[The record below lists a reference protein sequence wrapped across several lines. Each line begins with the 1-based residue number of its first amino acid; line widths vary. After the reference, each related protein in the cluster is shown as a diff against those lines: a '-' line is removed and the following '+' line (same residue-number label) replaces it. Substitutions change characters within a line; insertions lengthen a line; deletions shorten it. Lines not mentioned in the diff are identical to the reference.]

1 MKTIPTLA
9 GSVLLAASLTA
20 CSPSIHDFG
29 HSVTFENGALVAH
42 ASGQPNAYIT
52 ADGSLRIGDRTIDTT
67 PQQRALLQ
75 DYYGESKGLIDAGVA
90 VGKAGAELG
99 VHAIG
104 DTISGLLSGKS
115 DQAQQGIEAKANAID
130 ATAQKLCAS
139 LNQLR
144 STQQAIAA
152 ELPAFTPYQPIDK
165 QTQCSVTTT
174 RSISVAGSP
183 AVASTTINVTVKP
196 PALD

>member
-1 MKTIPTLA
+1 MKTTLAFA
-9 GSVLLAASLTA
+9 GSVLLATSLAA

-52 ADGSLRIGDRTIDTT
+52 TDGNLRIGDRAIDTT
-67 PQQRALLQ
+67 PQQRALLKN
-75 DYYGESKGLIDAGVA
+75 YYGESRALVDAGVA

-99 VHAIG
+99 IHAIG

-115 DQAQQGIEAKANAID
+115 DQAQQGIETQANAID

-144 STQQAIAA
+144 DTQQAIAA
-152 ELPAFTPYQPIDK
+152 QLPAFTPYRPISK

-183 AVASTTINVTVKP
+183 AAASTTINVTVKP